1 MTTTVHLPRE
11 LLERV
16 DQRAGRLRL
25 SRSEF
30 VRRALD
36 RLLAHET
43 EWSDHFLAALHEAAG
58 DEDGRRGVDD
68 IMRAVARRSRKAP
81 LRL

>member
-1 MTTTVHLPRE
+1 MATTVHLPRE

-16 DQRAGRLRL
+16 DKRAMTMKL
-25 SRSEF
+25 SRNQF

-43 EWSDHFLAALHEAAG
+43 EWSDQFLRALQEAAA
-58 DEDGRRGVDD
+58 DENGRRGIDD
-68 IMRAVARRSRKAP
+68 IMHAVARRSRKGP
-81 LRL
+81 PKL

>member
-1 MTTTVHLPRE
+1 MATTVHLPRA

-16 DQRAGRLRL
+16 DERARSLKL
-25 SRSEF
+25 SRNQF

-43 EWSDHFLAALHEAAG
+43 EWSDRFLEALQEAAH
-58 DEDGRRGVDD
+58 DEDGRRAVDD
-68 IMRAVARRSRKAP
+68 LMRAVARRSRKDPPA
-81 LRL
+81 L